1 MEIGNIKR
9 IGAILQ
15 KKEAA
20 EIFCDLFC
28 FYVFP

>member
-15 KKEAA
+15 KKEGT
-20 EIFCDLFC
+20 EIFCALFC